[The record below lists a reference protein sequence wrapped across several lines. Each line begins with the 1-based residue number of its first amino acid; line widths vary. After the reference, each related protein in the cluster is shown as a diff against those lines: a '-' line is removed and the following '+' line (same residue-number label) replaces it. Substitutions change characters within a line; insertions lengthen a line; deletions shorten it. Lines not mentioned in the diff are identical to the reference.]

1 MHNPQPTYPI
11 TLTQRIFAIVVGG
24 GRVAERKVQGLL
36 AAEAVVRLISPVITL
51 RLQQLVEE
59 KRLIWEK
66 RIYQPGDLDQDTP
79 EGLCLVFAATNQRE
93 VNAQVGLDAAH
104 CGLLCN
110 VVDNPAEGTFHVPA
124 VYRNDELTIAVS
136 TAGRNPSRAKQ
147 TRDWIAAY
155 LAREDEV

>member
-1 MHNPQPTYPI
+1 MHNPQSTYPI

-24 GRVAERKVQGLL
+24 GRVADRKVQGLL
-36 AAEAVVRLISPVITL
+36 AAEAIVRLISPAITP

-59 KRLIWEK
+59 ECLTWEK

-93 VNAQVGLDAAH
+93 VNVQVALDAAYR
-104 CGLLCN
+104 GLLCN

-147 TRDWIAAY
+147 ARDWIAAY
-155 LAREDEV
+155 LAREDEA

>member
-1 MHNPQPTYPI
+1 MTNPQPTYPI
-11 TLTQRIFAIVVGG
+11 TLTQHIVAIVVGG
-24 GRVAERKVQGLL
+24 GRVAERKVHGLL
-36 AAEAVVRLISPVITL
+36 AVEAAVRLISPVITP

-59 KRLIWEK
+59 KCLTWEQ
-66 RIYQPGDLDQDTP
+66 RVYQLGDLEQDTP

-93 VNAQVGLDAAH
+93 VNAQVALDAAH

-110 VVDNPAEGTFHVPA
+110 VVDHPAEGTFHVPA

-147 TRDWIAAY
+147 ARDWIAAY
-155 LAREDEV
+155 LDREDEA